1 MAPIYFYDRKAEL
14 RKAAMRRLS
23 RMLLRHLKGWRRVR
37 VIEIRAARG

>member
-37 VIEIRAARG
+37 VIEARSDRG